1 VGVYKEIEDSR
12 GGSGFSFNDIA
23 ADRAGTRFGEYAANP
38 TSARV
43 LQQRLRAAIGE
54 KDIMPMTEDLP
65 EFMPEREFQ
74 RRFGGIDAPPY
85 KKMMAE
91 IEQRIAALAFYR

>member
-1 VGVYKEIEDSR
+1 MRTEIE
-12 GGSGFSFNDIA
+12 
-23 ADRAGTRFGEYAANP
+23 
-38 TSARV
+38 
-43 LQQRLRAAIGE
+43 E
-54 KDIMPMTEDLP
+54 KHLMPATEDLP

-74 RRFGGIDAPPY
+74 RRFGGVDRPPY

>member
-1 VGVYKEIEDSR
+1 
-12 GGSGFSFNDIA
+12 
-23 ADRAGTRFGEYAANP
+23 
-38 TSARV
+38 
-43 LQQRLRAAIGE
+43 LRAAIGE